1 MSAPERT
8 LKGPEI
14 EVAAKA
20 ARRRFTVDHKW
31 TIVREADACK
41 TSGAVGAL
49 LRRDGLYSYT

>member
-20 ARRRFTVDHKW
+20 ARRRFTVDYKR

-41 TSGAVGAL
+41 TSA
-49 LRRDGLYSYT
+49 RCCDGRACTPLT

>member
-20 ARRRFTVDHKW
+20 ARRRFTVDYKR
-31 TIVREADACK
+31 TIVREADAK
-41 TSGAVGAL
+41 THSRPHVSN
-49 LRRDGLYSYT
+49 DNPFSET